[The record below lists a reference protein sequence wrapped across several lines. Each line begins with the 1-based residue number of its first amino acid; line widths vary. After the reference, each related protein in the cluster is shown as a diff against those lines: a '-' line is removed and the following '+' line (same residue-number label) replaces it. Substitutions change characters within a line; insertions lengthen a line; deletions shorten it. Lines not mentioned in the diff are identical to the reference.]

1 MSTIMSLTTLASF
14 YDLHLTES
22 WKDKMIECLSES
34 ITNNKHDG
42 GAFITEVPSL
52 IFSLQ
57 ALATERN
64 IDDLRSLVEGLSLI
78 YLQVAG
84 ERIDIN
90 SASHLMFAWTETGTY
105 NEEICN
111 NLMDLCI

>member
-1 MSTIMSLTTLASF
+1 MSLTTLASF

-22 WKDKMIECLSES
+22 WKNKMIDCLSES
-34 ITNNKHDG
+34 IEKNNHDG
-42 GAFITEVPSL
+42 GSFITEVPSL

-57 ALATERN
+57 ALSTDRN
-64 IDDLRSLVEGLSLI
+64 INDLRSLVEGLSHI
-78 YLQVAG
+78 YLSVIG

-105 NEEICN
+105 NEDICN
-111 NLMDLCI
+111 TLIDLCI